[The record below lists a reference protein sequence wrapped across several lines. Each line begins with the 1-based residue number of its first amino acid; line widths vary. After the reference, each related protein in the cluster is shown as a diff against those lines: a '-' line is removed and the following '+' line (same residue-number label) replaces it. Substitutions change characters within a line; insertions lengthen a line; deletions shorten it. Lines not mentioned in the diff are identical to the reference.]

1 MNAYRKK
8 KRRLLLRTPSPLI
21 FPFKVRGLQLKDLRS
36 SEILSIYES
45 KFQDMTKSQ
54 RDQTA
59 LLDSKI
65 AALEQAD
72 SLLAEYRSKS
82 QSMGGQFQEMRV
94 LVQASIN
101 PFLKLY
107 PTGIQSNPTVLLLLL
122 LPPPWPCISLGQRL
136 GCVTVVFLF
145 TSHDV
150 SCCCCG
156 CSVAGDT
163 FRFVADTPFNLCV
176 ARCTPASC

>member
-1 MNAYRKK
+1 MHTEKK
-8 KRRLLLRTPSPLI
+8 NVACYCVPFPPLI
-21 FPFKVRGLQLKDLRS
+21 IPFKVRGLQLKDLRS

-101 PFLKLY
+101 PF
-107 PTGIQSNPTVLLLLL
+107 
-122 LPPPWPCISLGQRL
+122 
-136 GCVTVVFLF
+136 
-145 TSHDV
+145 
-150 SCCCCG
+150 
-156 CSVAGDT
+156 
-163 FRFVADTPFNLCV
+163 
-176 ARCTPASC
+176 